1 MKCISCRRKRFQL
14 PDLFDWADSRDICGP
29 DYLVRCV
36 ARRCRVSPST
46 AKTIVELACFS
57 NGERHR

>member
-1 MKCISCRRKRFQL
+1 MKCIPRRRKRFQL
-14 PDLFDWADSRDICGP
+14 PDLFDWADSRDICA
-29 DYLVRCV
+29 DYRVRCV

-46 AKTIVELACFS
+46 AKTILELACFS